1 VCIDCP
7 KHCRSD
13 LAKVLNV
20 VREEL
25 VVMTKKCGTITEELV
40 VMTKKCGTMT
50 DIIDSAL
57 AKDLGTVCIS

>member
-1 VCIDCP
+1 MTKKCGTIT
-7 KHCRSD
+7 
-13 LAKVLNV
+13 
-20 VREEL
+20 EEL

-57 AKDLGTVCIS
+57 AKDLGTVCISSKKPSANKK

>member
-1 VCIDCP
+1 MTKKCGTIT
-7 KHCRSD
+7 
-13 LAKVLNV
+13 
-20 VREEL
+20 EEL
-25 VVMTKKCGTITEELV
+25 VVMTKKCGTTTEELV

>member
-1 VCIDCP
+1 
-7 KHCRSD
+7 
-13 LAKVLNV
+13 V